1 MNVCKNRRLLKVG
14 FLISRTYIFSVKIL
28 FSEQRSRIIKHG
40 VYAKFD
46 NNKFGAALVKEL
58 SFKSRHV
65 NQFIE
70 FTQNVLKKMLLLR
83 KSILE
88 IMKAHS

>member
-1 MNVCKNRRLLKVG
+1 MKVS

-65 NQFIE
+65 NQFVE
-70 FTQNVLKKMLLLR
+70 FIDITQNVLKKMLLLR

>member
-1 MNVCKNRRLLKVG
+1 MKVG